1 MNLADKVRNIKDF
14 PKPGIIFRDI
24 TTLLK
29 DGDALCESVDM
40 IANALDGIDFDY
52 VVGPESR
59 GFIFGMPGAYK
70 LKKGLVMVRKE
81 GKLPAKTRSKKY
93 GLEYGEA
100 VIEIHEDAV
109 KKGDRVVVIDDL
121 LATGGTA
128 KAITELLEEM
138 GAEVKKLVF
147 LVELEDLNGRGA
159 LEGYDVE
166 TIIKY

>member
-1 MNLADKVRNIKDF
+1 M
-14 PKPGIIFRDI
+14 
-24 TTLLK
+24 
-29 DGDALCESVDM
+29 
-40 IANALDGIDFDY
+40 
-52 VVGPESR
+52 
-59 GFIFGMPGAYK
+59 
-70 LKKGLVMVRKE
+70 
-81 GKLPAKTRSKKY
+81 
-93 GLEYGEA
+93 
-100 VIEIHEDAV
+100 
-109 KKGDRVVVIDDL
+109 